1 MKIKWKII
9 LIAILALASSIVI
22 TNIYFRKEITNMI
35 NEEVL
40 IELKNY
46 SSLGEALLDSHYP
59 GDWSL
64 EGTDLYKGE
73 TLINNNFEVVE
84 TITKDTGILATIF
97 AKDTRVSTTV
107 KDENGNPKVGTQ
119 AEGAVIDTVINKN
132 QIYKGKAVVVGTK
145 ADTYYVPIQ
154 DKNGTVIGM
163 WFVGI
168 YTENVETK
176 INKAMLSIS
185 GILVIILLLGCIV
198 FYMLG
203 ESISKVFKRIQNDLH
218 KLEQGNLSFEI
229 NEKIINRKDE
239 VGEISRSF
247 VNMQKQLGHTMST
260 IMDES
265 KRIKESTIVLAHN
278 ADSVYSDIET
288 ISATTEEL
296 SAGMEETAASTQEM
310 NATAVEIER
319 EIGSVADKSNRGLQI
334 AAEIKGRAEQL
345 KEIAVESQQTAND
358 IYNKTNK
365 KLRQSIEKTK
375 TIEEIKALSQT
386 ILSITSQTNLLALNA
401 AIESARAGEAGKG
414 FAVVANEIRIL
425 AENSKEAVSKIE
437 AITGEVSGAVEE
449 LVTDSK
455 TMLDFVDNKVIQ
467 DYKVLVQTGEQYD
480 KDANTVEDMV
490 EDIKNSSIQL
500 LESIHII
507 RQAIEEVTIATNEG
521 ATGSSEIAEKTST
534 IAEKMNKM
542 LEQTQTNKESAEG
555 LNEMIQYFQFDHTN

>member
-9 LIAILALASSIVI
+9 LIAIFALASSIVI
-22 TNIYFRKEITNMI
+22 TNVYFRKEITKMI
-35 NEEVL
+35 TEEVT
-40 IELKNY
+40 IELMNY
-46 SSLGEALLDSHYP
+46 SSLGEALLDAHYP
-59 GDWSL
+59 GEWRL
-64 EGTDLYKGE
+64 VGTDLYKGE
-73 TLINNNFEVVE
+73 TLINNNFDVVE
-84 TITKDTGILATIF
+84 IITEDTGILATIF

-107 KDENGNPKVGTQ
+107 KDENGEPRVGTR
-119 AEGAVIDTVINKN
+119 AEESVIDAVINNN
-132 QIYKGKAVVVGTK
+132 QVYNGKAVVVGTK

-154 DKNGTVIGM
+154 DKDGTVIGM

-168 YTENVETK
+168 YTEQVEAK
-176 INKAMLSIS
+176 INNAMLSIS
-185 GILVIILLLGCIV
+185 GILVFILLLGCVV
-198 FYMLG
+198 FYILG
-203 ESISKVFKRIQNDLH
+203 ESISIVFKRIQNDLH
-218 KLEQGNLSFEI
+218 RLEQGNLTFVI
-229 NEKIINRKDE
+229 NEKITKRKDE

-247 VNMQKQLGHTMST
+247 VNMQKQLSLTMST

-265 KRIKESTIVLAHN
+265 NRIKESTNVLADN

-319 EIGSVADKSNRGLQI
+319 EIGSVADKANRGLQI
-334 AAEIKGRAEQL
+334 AAEIKARAEQL

-358 IYNKTNK
+358 LYDKTNK

-437 AITGEVSGAVEE
+437 AITSEVSGAVEE

-455 TMLDFVDNKVIQ
+455 NMLDFVDNKVIQ

-480 KDANTVEDMV
+480 KDANTVEGMV
-490 EDIKNSSIQL
+490 EEIKNSSIQL
-500 LESIHII
+500 LESIHYI

-534 IAEKMNKM
+534 IAEKTNKM
-542 LEQTQTNKESAEG
+542 LEQAQTNKDSAER
-555 LNEMIQYFQFDHTN
+555 LNEMIQYFKFDI